1 MILRE
6 HLQIRDPFIFP
17 MPSESRYYLFG
28 TTDTNPWNE
37 RGNGFEAYIT
47 EDLIHFDGPHSVF
60 SPPSGFWGTH
70 DYWAP
75 EVHRYRGMYYM
86 FASFKST
93 QRRRGT
99 QILSSA
105 SILGPYAPLENQAVT
120 PFEWEC
126 LDGTL
131 FVDRAEHPWIV
142 FCHEWVQIH
151 DGTVCAMRL
160 SEDLTQAISDP
171 LVLFHASEACWSSA
185 IQRRDGSGVCD
196 AHVTD
201 GPFLQ
206 RLHDG
211 TLIMLWS
218 SITDYGYAMGQAH
231 APNGRIEGPWIQNKV
246 PLITEDGGHG
256 MIFTDFSGHLNV
268 VYHTPNTTPHE
279 RLACSKVSIRAR
291 WFVKEADKGHIS

>member
-17 MPSESRYYLFG
+17 IPSESRYYLFG

-160 SEDLTQAISDP
+160 SEDLKQAISAP
-171 LVLFHASEACWSSA
+171 LVLFHASDACWSSA